1 MRGQF
6 DTTARIVSEGAA
18 LEVTGPVEWEDD
30 ERGATVRAWVTQGD
44 VVASGTSD
52 YTPASKDTWSA
63 TLAAH
68 GENSILGSPRRE
80 RTQRSLSRTAT
91 PSRTP
96 GATKSTSS
104 TRSSS

>member
-68 GENSILGSPRRE
+68 GGKLHPGFTPARANA
-80 RTQRSLSRTAT
+80 TVSLKDGQTEPYPWRDQVDLVD
-91 PSRTP
+91 
-96 GATKSTSS
+96 
-104 TRSSS
+104 